1 MRYLNKSQPRRA
13 SRGFTL
19 IELLVVIAIIA
30 ILIALL
36 LPAVQAAREAARR
49 STCKNNLMQIGLA
62 VQNYEA
68 AFEMLPPGVID
79 AGASINSK
87 AEGYHMSW
95 ISQILPF
102 LEENNVYSHIDF
114 TASAYDPKNAP
125 ARGQVIRVLICTSD
139 FMPIVNNKV
148 AMTSYASVHH
158 DDEAPISGENHGVFY
173 LNSSVRFR
181 QITDGSSNTLFHGE
195 RVLDKGDL
203 GWISGTRSSLRN
215 GGTKISEGIP
225 GSNYNAAQQGK
236 SLADNEVGGFSSRHT
251 GGAHFVMGDGR
262 VRFFSENVDVQT
274 YRNLCNRADGA
285 LLEEF

>member
-1 MRYLNKSQPRRA
+1 MRQSRTTLKTSN

-68 AFEMLPPGVID
+68 AFERLPPGCVNDTGPID
-79 AGASINSK
+79 STEK
-87 AEGYHMSW
+87 GYHMSW
-95 ISQILPF
+95 ISQILPH

-114 TASAYDPKNAP
+114 TRGVYDPKNAP
-125 ARGQVIRVLICTSD
+125 VRAQLIRVLICPSD
-139 FMPIVNNKV
+139 FMPSKSGS
-148 AMTSYASVHH
+148 AALSSYASAHNDV
-158 DDEAPISGENHGVFY
+158 ETPIALDNNGVFY
-173 LNSSVRFR
+173 LNSSTRFR
-181 QITDGSSNTLFHGE
+181 EITDGASNTIFHGE
-195 RVLDKGDL
+195 RVLLKDDL
-203 GWISGTRSSLRN
+203 GWLSGTRSTLRN
-215 GGTKISEGIP
+215 AGTHINKRIP
-225 GSNYNAAQQGK
+225 GSNYTTATPPAA
-236 SLADNEVGGFSSRHT
+236 LADNEVGGFSSRHA

-262 VRFFSENVDVQT
+262 VTFLSENTDFDT
-274 YRNLCNRADGA
+274 FKNLCNRADGA

>member
-1 MRYLNKSQPRRA
+1 MRQTQRTLKT

-68 AFEMLPPGVID
+68 AFEMLPPGTVN
-79 AGASINSK
+79 ASGPISST
-87 AEGYHMSW
+87 EQGYHMSW
-95 ISQILPF
+95 ISQILPH

-114 TASAYDPKNAP
+114 GVGAYDPKNAP
-125 ARGQVIRVLICTSD
+125 VRAQVIRVLICPSD
-139 FMPIVNNKV
+139 FMPSK
-148 AMTSYASVHH
+148 ASDAALASYASAHNDV
-158 DDEAPISGENHGVFY
+158 ETPIDVSNNGVFY
-173 LNSSVRFR
+173 LNSSTRFHH
-181 QITDGSSNTLFHGE
+181 ITDGASNTIFHGE
-195 RVLDKGDL
+195 RVLLKDDL
-203 GWISGTRSSLRN
+203 GWISGTRSTLRN
-215 GGTKISEGIP
+215 AGTKINDGIP
-225 GSNYNAAQQGK
+225 GSNYTTATPPAQPAA
-236 SLADNEVGGFSSRHT
+236 NEVGGFSSRHA

-262 VRFFSENVDVQT
+262 VTFLSENVDIVT
-274 YRNLCNRADGA
+274 YKNLCNRADGA